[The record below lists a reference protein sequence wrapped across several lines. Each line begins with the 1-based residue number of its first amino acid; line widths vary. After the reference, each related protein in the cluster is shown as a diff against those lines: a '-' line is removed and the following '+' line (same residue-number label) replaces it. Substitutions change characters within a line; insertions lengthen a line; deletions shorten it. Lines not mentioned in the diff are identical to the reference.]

1 MDGGDWA
8 SVVSAGVAVAGAIG
22 STVLFFLSRGE
33 KAEAA
38 RQAVLATQ
46 AAVDAAAA
54 ESRSADAAER
64 AAQALEEQN
73 RLAAEQQSAAEESP
87 WQFERVINMK
97 FRLRNG
103 LNGRAYGVQ
112 LASNV
117 PLRNPKAW
125 DQIDGQGLLNSW
137 PSMVQAS
144 QLR

>member
-22 STVLFFLSRGE
+22 STVLFFLSPGE

-87 WQFERVINMK
+87 WQFERV
-97 FRLRNG
+97 
-103 LNGRAYGVQ
+103 
-112 LASNV
+112 ST
-117 PLRNPKAW
+117 
-125 DQIDGQGLLNSW
+125 
-137 PSMVQAS
+137 
-144 QLR
+144 